1 MALSSTPETRTQFQP
16 SVWGEFFINCSPQP
30 LQMSK
35 ECMRERAYQLEKDVC
50 RLFEA
55 CTDNVADQM
64 SLVDTLQHLS
74 IDHLFKEQ
82 IGAALN
88 RIHVSGLGIGSSS
101 LHEVA
106 LRFRLLRTHGIWI
119 SSDEFTKFRCEDGC
133 FNSEITNDPRGLLS
147 LYNAAYLSIH
157 GEVELD
163 EAILFARQ
171 HLESLEELFYGS
183 IVYRKRPPLETLK
196 APLADQVIRALKL
209 PLPRTL
215 KRVEALHYIS
225 EYAEEKTCNPSILE
239 LAKLDF
245 NLLQHLHL
253 RELKSV
259 SQWWKDLYKDVE
271 LNYSRDRMVECFF
284 WSSTIYYEEDYS
296 RARIMFAKI
305 YALLSL
311 LDDTYDVHATL
322 DECHKLTDAIRRW
335 NDSAVSMLPEYLRK
349 FYLRLL
355 RSFQDFGDELQ
366 PKDRYRVVYNIEAV
380 KVLSESYLQEAKWF
394 HHNCKPTFK
403 EQVKVSTVSAGG
415 QISAV
420 ALLLGMG
427 EEATTEAFEWAMRG
441 TDAVTSC
448 GEIARFMN
456 DIASFNRG
464 KNKNDVASSVE
475 CYMNEYNVTSEVAI
489 TEIGYLI
496 EDAWRTANQAR
507 FDQPDILP
515 AVQRLI
521 NLIVS
526 MPFIYDSKK
535 DIYTNGKDNKE
546 MIERLFINPV
556 PF

>member
-106 LRFRLLRTHGIWI
+106 LRFRLLRTHGIWV

-171 HLESLEELFYGS
+171 HLES
-183 IVYRKRPPLETLK
+183 LETLK

-284 WSSTIYYEEDYS
+284 WSSTIYYEEEYS

>member
-1 MALSSTPETRTQFQP
+1 MCADSED
-16 SVWGEFFINCSPQP
+16 C
-30 LQMSK
+30 
-35 ECMRERAYQLEKDVC
+35 A
-50 RLFEA
+50 
-55 CTDNVADQM
+55 DNVAGQM

-88 RIHVSGLGIGSSS
+88 SIHVAGLGSSS
-101 LHEVA
+101 LHQVA
-106 LRFRLLRTHGIWI
+106 LRFRLLRTHGIWV
-119 SSDEFTKFRCEDGC
+119 SPDEFSKFRGEDGC
-133 FNSEITNDPRGLLS
+133 FSSEIANDPRGLLS
-147 LYNAAYLSIH
+147 LYNAAYLSTH

-171 HLESLEELFYGS
+171 HLESLKTS
-183 IVYRKRPPLETLK
+183 LK
-196 APLADQVIRALKL
+196 VPLADQVTRALKL

-225 EYAEEKTCNPSILE
+225 EYVEEETCNPSILE

-245 NLLQHLHL
+245 NLLQRLHL

-259 SQWWKDLYKDVE
+259 SQWD
-271 LNYSRDRMVECFF
+271 
-284 WSSTIYYEEDYS
+284 
-296 RARIMFAKI
+296 
-305 YALLSL
+305 
-311 LDDTYDVHATL
+311 
-322 DECHKLTDAIRRW
+322 
-335 NDSAVSMLPEYLRK
+335 DSAVSMLPEYLRK

-355 RSFQDFGDELQ
+355 GSFQDFGDELQ
-366 PKDRYRVVYNIEAV
+366 PKDRYRVAYNIEAV

-394 HHNCKPTFK
+394 HHNYTPTFK
-403 EQVKVSTVSAGG
+403 EQAKVSTVSAGG

-427 EEATTEAFEWAMRG
+427 EEATIEAFEWAMRG
-441 TDAVTSC
+441 ADAVASF

-456 DIASFNRG
+456 DIASFKRG

-489 TEIGYLI
+489 TKIGYLI

-507 FDQPDILP
+507 FDHPDLLP

-526 MPFIYDSKK
+526 MPFIYDSEK

-546 MIERLFINPV
+546 MIERLFINPI

>member
-1 MALSSTPETRTQFQP
+1 MAPSINTSTPETRTQFQP
-16 SVWGEFFINCSPQP
+16 SAWGEFFIDYCPQR
-30 LQMSK
+30 LQMSE
-35 ECMRERAYQLEKDVC
+35 ECMRERADQLKNDVC

-55 CTDNVADQM
+55 CADNVAGQM

-88 RIHVSGLGIGSSS
+88 SIHVAGLGSCS
-101 LHEVA
+101 LHQVA
-106 LRFRLLRTHGIWI
+106 LRFRLLRTHGIWV
-119 SSDEFTKFRCEDGC
+119 SPDEFSKFRGEDGC
-133 FNSEITNDPRGLLS
+133 FSSEIANDPRGLLS
-147 LYNAAYLSIH
+147 LYNAAYLSTH

-171 HLESLEELFYGS
+171 HLESLKTS
-183 IVYRKRPPLETLK
+183 LK
-196 APLADQVIRALKL
+196 VPLADQVTRALKL

-225 EYAEEKTCNPSILE
+225 EYVEEETCNPSILE

-245 NLLQHLHL
+245 NLLQRLHL

-271 LNYSRDRMVECFF
+271 LDYSRDRMVECFF
-284 WSSTIYYEEDYS
+284 WSYTIYYEEDYS
-296 RARIMFAKI
+296 RARIIFAKI

-311 LDDTYDVHATL
+311 LDDTYDVRATL
-322 DECHKLTDAIRRW
+322 DECHKLTEAIRRW
-335 NDSAVSMLPEYLRK
+335 DDSAVSMLPEYLRK

-355 RSFQDFGDELQ
+355 GSFQDFGDELQ
-366 PKDRYRVVYNIEAV
+366 PKDRYRVAYNIEAV

-394 HHNCKPTFK
+394 HHNYTPTFK
-403 EQVKVSTVSAGG
+403 EQAKVSTVSAGG

-427 EEATTEAFEWAMRG
+427 EEATIEAFEWAMRG
-441 TDAVTSC
+441 ADAVASF

-456 DIASFNRG
+456 DIASFKRG

-489 TEIGYLI
+489 TKIGYLI

-507 FDQPDILP
+507 FDHPDLLP

-526 MPFIYDSKK
+526 MPFIYDSEK

-546 MIERLFINPV
+546 MIERLFINPI